1 MATLG
6 RYTLFAIV
14 ALIISL
20 FSMYAKSDFIEKI
33 LIKNSFEVS
42 ITLFAIFISLAS
54 ILATQIKILHK
65 VCPVDIKKISRT
77 MHGAMLEFI
86 IVIVFTLVINI
97 IHSGELFSIESNIV
111 FKVTIDVLFVEAMFV
126 QLWIIYDFLKS
137 ILTIIQFE
145 DS

>member
-1 MATLG
+1 
-6 RYTLFAIV
+6 
-14 ALIISL
+14 
-20 FSMYAKSDFIEKI
+20 
-33 LIKNSFEVS
+33 
-42 ITLFAIFISLAS
+42 
-54 ILATQIKILHK
+54 
-65 VCPVDIKKISRT
+65 
-77 MHGAMLEFI
+77 MLEFI